1 MILMWLAMVGI
12 LINELLDEFEGS
24 LNTWLGMDV
33 ISALDWGREE
43 LMGLFREAQE
53 MEKHSKSSLSVMNG
67 KIMALAFFEP
77 STRTRLS
84 FETAMLRLGGRVID
98 MGSVEASSL
107 AKGENLADTIRM
119 LDSYADLI
127 VIRHELEGAA
137 KFAAEIADAPV
148 INAGDG
154 AQNHPTQ
161 AMLDAYTM
169 WREFGR
175 VDGLSIGFMGDL
187 RYARVINSL
196 VQVLS
201 LFDVKLHMISP
212 PSLQPRAELLDFM
225 RGRGM
230 RFEMHDHLEE
240 AVAGLDVLY
249 VVRIQKERFP
259 DPMEYERVRGSFRL
273 TMESL
278 RGARDSL
285 VILHPLPRVDE
296 VDFEVDQTR
305 HARYFKQAALGVPLR
320 MALIKLVLGGVE

>member
-1 MILMWLAMVGI
+1 
-12 LINELLDEFEGS
+12 
-24 LNTWLGMDV
+24 
-33 ISALDWGREE
+33 
-43 LMGLFREAQE
+43 MGLFQEAQE

-67 KIMALAFFEP
+67 KIMAIAFFEP

-127 VIRHELEGAA
+127 VMRHELEGAA
-137 KFAAEIADAPV
+137 RFAAEIADAPV

-175 VDGLSIGFMGDL
+175 IDGLSIGFMGDL

-201 LFDVKLHMISP
+201 LFDVKLHLISP
-212 PSLQPRAELLDFM
+212 PSLRPRAELLDFM

-230 RFEMHDHLEE
+230 RFEMHDQLEE
-240 AVAGLDVLY
+240 AVEGLDVLY

-285 VILHPLPRVDE
+285 IILHPLPRVDE
-296 VDFEVDQTR
+296 VDFAVDQTR

-320 MALIKLVLGGVE
+320 MALIKLVLGGAE